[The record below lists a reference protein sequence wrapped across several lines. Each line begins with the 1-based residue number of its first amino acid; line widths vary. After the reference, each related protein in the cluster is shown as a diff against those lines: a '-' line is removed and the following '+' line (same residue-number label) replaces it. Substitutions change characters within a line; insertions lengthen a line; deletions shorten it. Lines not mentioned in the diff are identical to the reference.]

1 MKQKFTYLAFLV
13 AALFTADGLFAQ
25 SEGDFQTAS
34 TGFWDNTS
42 SWQMFHLGAWI
53 AAPHTPTDADGV
65 ITILNGHTI
74 TIEADV
80 TADQIVV
87 QAGGVLTIDNNVT
100 TVNTFTLADGTGVD
114 LIVNGVLNLGGNDV
128 LLGSG
133 NASVEVTTSSIM
145 NWTGGTLQAITAI
158 DGGATLNLSTNNT
171 KLLQANLTNSGTM
184 NWATGAS
191 SGGIFLQNAIFTNI
205 GTLNA
210 QFSSN
215 RGFADNGG
223 TNSIVNTGII
233 NKTTTFPL
241 ANFNAP
247 FNNSGTIQGL
257 GSLALTGTITN
268 TGILRAGN
276 TSGTTIGTLGTSAN
290 GFSGMATT
298 LAAAIVNTGDVAGTN
313 YNQLI
318 VTDASGTVDLSAAT
332 LTITEVATTTDPIGT
347 NYTILSAPN
356 GATFSGTFAT
366 VNVPSDIS
374 ATLTYSPTSVTASKI
389 APLPITWGPFDALV
403 QHDNTVLLDWT
414 TYLESNTSHF
424 VVDYSTDG
432 KVFNSI
438 GTVTAAG
445 NSSTTLQYSFKHTS
459 PDLNGTNFY
468 RLQELDRDGKSS
480 YSPVRVV
487 RFANA
492 QALKVLVLPNP
503 VHDQLQMTVQEQNIT
518 ASLYSGDGRL
528 LRTWR
533 LQPGTQQ
540 VNIGDLPAG
549 NYQLMVSQKDQ
560 QIETQHLIKL

>member
-13 AALFTADGLFAQ
+13 AALFTAEGLFAQ
-25 SEGDFQTAS
+25 SEGDFQTAN
-34 TGFWDNTS
+34 TGFWDNIAN
-42 SWQMFHLGAWI
+42 WQMYHLGSWI
-53 AAPHTPTDADGV
+53 AADHTPTSADGV
-65 ITILNGHTI
+65 ITIQNGHTI

-80 TADQIVV
+80 TADQVVV
-87 QAGGVLTIDNNVT
+87 QAGGIFTIDNNVT
-100 TVNTFTLADGTGVD
+100 TVNTFTLADGAGVD
-114 LIVNGVLNLGGNDV
+114 LTVNGVLNLGGNDL

-133 NASVEVTTSSIM
+133 SASVEVTTSSIM
-145 NWTGGTLQAITAI
+145 NWTSGTLQAITAI
-158 DGGATLNLSTNNT
+158 DGGATLNLSGDDT
-171 KLLQANLTNSGTM
+171 KLLQANLTNNGTM
-184 NWATGAS
+184 NWATGGT
-191 SGGIFLQNAIFTNI
+191 SGGIFLQNSIFTNV
-205 GTLNA
+205 GTLNE

-247 FNNSGTIQGL
+247 IDNSGTIQGL
-257 GSLALTGTITN
+257 GSLVLTGTITN
-268 TGILRAGN
+268 TGILRAGDA
-276 TSGTTIGTLGTSAN
+276 TGATIGTLGTTAN
-290 GFSGMATT
+290 GFSGMATN
-298 LAAAIVNTGDVAGTN
+298 LAAAIVNTGGVAGTN

-318 VTDASGTVDLSAAT
+318 VTDASGAVDLSAAT
-332 LTITEVATTTDPIGT
+332 LTITEVATTTDPVGT
-347 NYTILSAPN
+347 NYTLLTAPN
-356 GATFSGTFAT
+356 GATFTGNFAT
-366 VNVPSDIS
+366 VNVPSDIN
-374 ATLTYSPTSVTASKI
+374 ATLTYNATSVVASKI
-389 APLPITWGPFDALV
+389 TPLPLTWGPFNALV
-403 QHDNTVLLDWT
+403 QENNTVALDWT

-424 VVDYSTDG
+424 VVEHSTDG
-432 KVFNSI
+432 KNFTSI

-445 NSSTTLQYSFKHTS
+445 NSSSTLQYNFTHTK
-459 PDLNGTNFY
+459 PNLNGTNFY
-468 RLQELDRDGKSS
+468 RLQEVDRDGATT

-492 QALKVLVLPNP
+492 QALKVLILPNP

-518 ASLYSGDGRL
+518 ASLYSADGRI

-560 QIETQHLIKL
+560 KIETQHLIKL